1 MWRTRSEVQP
11 EVKTKERKKWKGESF
26 EFLKYYSSFKDLCSE
41 SNNFKCHDLNL
52 RPSRPLFEQR
62 NLFIFS
68 KQQEQE
74 QSWFRPERF
83 TLHRKLTRRTRKF
96 PSVLPSFLPHR
107 LSWLL
112 LWPLPSRATIVPMQ
126 RRDRQLALPLDN
138 WRSAQTLWVVLKV
151 ERVCECSLCVYSTD
165 FWTKVLKRRNFSH
178 QRFMMEGC
186 NEKWQIRRRTDVCVA
201 LCRCCENDDRLH
213 ILGSF
218 QSLSFCIILTF
229 YSNFWSFLAFASIF
243 LKIVMC

>member
-1 MWRTRSEVQP
+1 MSWPELEAVTSSIWTEELIHFLKAARTRTELVQARKVHTAP
-11 EVKTKERKKWKGESF
+11 ETDAQNKEISF
-26 EFLKYYSSFKDLCSE
+26 
-41 SNNFKCHDLNL
+41 
-52 RPSRPLFEQR
+52 R
-62 NLFIFS
+62 
-68 KQQEQE
+68 
-74 QSWFRPERF
+74 
-83 TLHRKLTRRTRKF
+83 
-96 PSVLPSFLPHR
+96 PSFLPHR